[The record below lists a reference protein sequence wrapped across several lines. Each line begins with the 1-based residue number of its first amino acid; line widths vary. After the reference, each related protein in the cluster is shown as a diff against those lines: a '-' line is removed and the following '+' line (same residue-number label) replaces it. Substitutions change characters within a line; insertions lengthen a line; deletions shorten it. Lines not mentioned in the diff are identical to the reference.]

1 MKDYRVWFYTDVIV
15 NDEQERFVK
24 DFKAGSIQLAE
35 TIIFNQLEHAYIKV
49 NGTYLNT
56 KRIVNL
62 TFFDMEEEE
71 E

>member
-1 MKDYRVWFYTDVIV
+1 MKNYRVWFYTDVII
-15 NDEQERFVK
+15 NGEQERYVK
-24 DFKAGSIQLAE
+24 DFEAGSMQLAE
-35 TIIFNQLEHAYIKV
+35 TIIFNKLERPYIRV

>member
-1 MKDYRVWFYTDVIV
+1 MKNYRVWFYTDVIV
-15 NDEQERFVK
+15 NGEQERFVK
-24 DFKAGSIQLAE
+24 DFTAPSMQLAQ
-35 TIIFNQLEHAYIKV
+35 TNIFNKLERAYIRV